1 MRRNRPGTESDME
14 YLLNTDL
21 PCKNTMELVRQV
33 ELKYLYKAIDWKMR
47 GWGKKTGDPV
57 HPHHFR

>member
-33 ELKYLYKAIDWKMR
+33 ELKYLYKAID
-47 GWGKKTGDPV
+47 
-57 HPHHFR
+57 